1 MNVIKTPLKD
11 CLIFEPKVFS
21 DDRGVFF
28 ESYQKRTLDKA
39 LGYEV
44 NFVQNNQSISKQGV
58 LRGLHFQIGDY
69 AQSKLVRVI
78 KGEVLDVVVDVRKTS
93 KTFGQY
99 FKIKLSESNLK
110 SLFIPKG
117 MAHGFVTLSK
127 EAIFTYQCDNYYHKE
142 AESGIVYNDVDLNID
157 WEYPK
162 EELTL
167 SPKDSI
173 LPTLKEVFE

>member
-11 CLIFEPKVFS
+11 CLVFEPKIFS
-21 DDRGVFF
+21 DNRGVFF

-58 LRGLHFQIGDY
+58 LRGLHFQVGDY

-93 KTFGQY
+93 KTFGQH

-117 MAHGFVTLSK
+117 MAHGFITLSK